1 MKIGTPA
8 FQRFV
13 VDVFPSKPVQALK
26 GLIDTIQNTA
36 DMMHGEHAKKLKN
49 GSAADEKNM
58 MSLLCTFIFSSLN
71 DHILELIY
79 HLSYISRGKL
89 PCI

>member
-1 MKIGTPA
+1 MKIGTPN
-8 FQRFV
+8 FQRFL
-13 VDVFPSKPVQALK
+13 VDIFPSKPVQALK

-58 MSLLCTFIFSSLN
+58 MSLLCRYRFLSLTNTF
-71 DHILELIY
+71 
-79 HLSYISRGKL
+79 
-89 PCI
+89 